1 LKWKCLLLRASA
13 ARISVSCSNSVRPR
27 CLLFVCRF
35 FSAVCHLFL
44 LSSHLNFRDVVSAI
58 MLHHSVLCKAFG
70 MRAVYV
76 AHAKRSFTQ
85 LAVLSRLLCDVSA
98 LFTLHS
104 RSPIDMPS
112 CVCSNYSRLL
122 KGIVIVALP
131 VLLAIYL
138 LPICAI
144 YLLPVCAICCIP

>member
-1 LKWKCLLLRASA
+1 MEMSA
-13 ARISVSCSNSVRPR
+13 AASLC
-27 CLLFVCRF
+27 CAHLGQLFEFSWTAMFTIRLVHLQI

-44 LSSHLNFRDVVSAI
+44 LSSHLNLRDVVSAI

-70 MRAVYV
+70 MRALYV
-76 AHAKRSFTQ
+76 ANAIRSFTQ

-98 LFTLHS
+98 LFTVHS

-131 VLLAIYL
+131 VLLG
-138 LPICAI
+138 I
-144 YLLPVCAICCIP
+144 YLLPVCAICCVP